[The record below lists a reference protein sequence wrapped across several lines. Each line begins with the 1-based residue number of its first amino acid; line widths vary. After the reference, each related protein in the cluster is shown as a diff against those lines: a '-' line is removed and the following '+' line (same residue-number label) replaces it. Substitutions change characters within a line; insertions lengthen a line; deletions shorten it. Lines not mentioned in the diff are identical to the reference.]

1 MTDHSQQGFATRA
14 IHLGYDPL
22 QEQGR
27 AVAAALP
34 DLDLHAGKP
43 GGLR

>member
-14 IHLGYDPL
+14 IHLAMTRCKSRGALSPP
-22 QEQGR
+22 
-27 AVAAALP
+27 LP

>member
-22 QEQGR
+22 QSR
-27 AVAAALP
+27 A
-34 DLDLHAGKP
+34 
-43 GGLR
+43 RCRRRST

>member
-22 QEQGR
+22 QEQG

>member
-1 MTDHSQQGFATRA
+1 MTDHSQQASPITR

-22 QEQGR
+22 QEQG
-27 AVAAALP
+27 ALSP
-34 DLDLHAGKP
+34 PLYLTSTYTGKP